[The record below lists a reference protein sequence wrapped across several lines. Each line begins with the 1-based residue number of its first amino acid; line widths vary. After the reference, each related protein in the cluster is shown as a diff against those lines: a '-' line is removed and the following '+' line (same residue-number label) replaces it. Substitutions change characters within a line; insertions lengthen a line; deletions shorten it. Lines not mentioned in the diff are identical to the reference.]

1 MPSTAIFH
9 FEGNLNDFLPRQ
21 QRGQPI
27 SHAFDWRAS
36 IKDMIESLGVP
47 HPEIEAL
54 QVNGVPV
61 NFEYTVQHGDV
72 IHVYP
77 ILAAPLVPENR
88 VLRPALAMP
97 PRFILDQHLGR
108 LAAYL
113 RMLGLDTRYRNDYH
127 DEELAQVSHDEGRVL
142 LTRDVGLLKRSLVIY
157 GYFVR
162 ATHRELQVLEI
173 ADRYQLRPHIRPFRH
188 CLNCNGLL
196 DPVANAAVLDQLPA
210 DTARYYDEFYR
221 CDRCGQLY
229 WKGPHYQRMQ
239 SLLSRLLQK

>member
-1 MPSTAIFH
+1 MPSTATFH
-9 FEGNLNDFLPRQ
+9 FAGNLNDFLPRQ

-54 QVNGVPV
+54 QVNGAPV
-61 NFEYTVQHGDV
+61 NFEYTVQDGDV
-72 IHVYP
+72 IHAYP
-77 ILAAPLVPENR
+77 ILAAPSVDLL
-88 VLRPALAMP
+88 LRPALAMP

-162 ATHRELQVLEI
+162 ATHREQQVLEI

-196 DPVANAAVLDQLPA
+196 PELQRPA
-210 DTARYYDEFYR
+210 RFGGESH
-221 CDRCGQLY
+221 
-229 WKGPHYQRMQ
+229 GP
-239 SLLSRLLQK
+239 

>member
-1 MPSTAIFH
+1 MPSTATFH
-9 FEGNLNDFLPRQ
+9 FAGNLNDFLPRQ

-61 NFEYTVQHGDV
+61 NFEYTVQDGDV
-72 IHVYP
+72 IHAYP
-77 ILAAPLVPENR
+77 ILSAPSVDLL
-88 VLRPALAMP
+88 LRPALAMP

-162 ATHRELQVLEI
+162 ATHREQQVLEI
-173 ADRYQLRPHIRPFRH
+173 ADRYQLRPHIRPFRY

-196 DPVANAAVLDQLPA
+196 DSVAKATVLDQLPA

-239 SLLSRLLQK
+239 GLLSRLLQE